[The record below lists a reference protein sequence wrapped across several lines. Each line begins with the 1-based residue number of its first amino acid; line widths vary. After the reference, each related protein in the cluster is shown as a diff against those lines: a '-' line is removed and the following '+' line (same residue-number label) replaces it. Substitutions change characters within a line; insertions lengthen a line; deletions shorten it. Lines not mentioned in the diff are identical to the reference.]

1 MKKNI
6 LFSLSVMLFSLSNA
20 QVYSTSTGTVSFV
33 SKTKFEEF
41 SADNKQTQAAISAN
55 KGTVQFKLPINSFQ
69 FEKDLMQTH
78 FQENYMESATFPT
91 SIFKGKIKN
100 LADVKFS
107 TDGNYDVQVAG
118 TLEMHGVTK
127 EIEVKGNVVV
137 KGKTITLLADF
148 SIECSDYGIKIPKNN
163 LSQVSN
169 TINIKVDCA
178 LSPKKKK

>member
-1 MKKNI
+1 MKKHI
-6 LFSLSVMLFSLSNA
+6 LFSISVFFFGLANA
-20 QVYSTSTGTVSFV
+20 QVYSTSTGSVSFV

-41 SADNKQTQAAISAN
+41 SADNKQTQAAISTD

-107 TDGNYDVQVAG
+107 TDGTYDVQVAG

-127 EIEVKGNVVV
+127 EIEVNGNIVV
-137 KGKTITLLADF
+137 KGKTITLVSNF

-163 LSQVSN
+163 VSQVSN
-169 TINIKVDCA
+169 TINIKVNCA
-178 LSPKKKK
+178 LNPKKKK

>member
-6 LFSLSVMLFSLSNA
+6 FLSLSVLVIGFANA

-41 SADNKQTQAAISAN
+41 SADNKQTQAAISTD

-91 SIFKGKIKN
+91 SVFKGKIKN
-100 LADVKFS
+100 LADVKFT
-107 TDGNYDVQVAG
+107 TDGTYEVQVAG

-137 KGKTITLLADF
+137 KGKTITLVSNFA
-148 SIECSDYGIKIPKNN
+148 IECSDYGIKIPKNN
-163 LSQVSN
+163 VSQVSN

-178 LSPKKKK
+178 LTPKKKK

>member
-6 LFSLSVMLFSLSNA
+6 FLSLSVLVIGFANA

-41 SADNKQTQAAISAN
+41 SADNKQTQAAISTD

-91 SIFKGKIKN
+91 SVFKGKIKN
-100 LADVKFS
+100 LDDVKFT
-107 TDGNYDVQVAG
+107 TDGTYEVQVAG

-137 KGKTITLLADF
+137 KGKTITLVSNFA
-148 SIECSDYGIKIPKNN
+148 IECSDYGIKIPKNN
-163 LSQVSN
+163 VSQVSN

-178 LSPKKKK
+178 LTPKKKK